1 MNKVIVGKIVNT
13 CGLKGEVKVINAS
26 DFVSQRYK
34 KNNILIASNED
45 NSINTYLTIS
55 SFRKND
61 KFIYLKFKEINTI
74 EEALNLKECYLMVD
88 GDELKKINEDTF
100 YYFQLLKMNV
110 YYNGEKIGVI
120 KEISNNGAQDLLRIK
135 GASVN
140 FLVPFVDTFIE
151 KIDEEKKEIVLKNLE
166 GLL

>member
-13 CGLKGEVKVINAS
+13 CGLKGEVKVINSS

-34 KNNILIASNED
+34 KNNVLIASNED
-45 NSINTYLTIS
+45 KSMNVYLTVS

-74 EEALNLKECYLMVD
+74 EEAQNLKECYLMID
-88 GDELKKINEDTF
+88 GDELKNVNEDTF
-100 YYFQLLKMNV
+100 YHFQLLKMNV
-110 YYNGEKIGVI
+110 YYNEEKIGI
-120 KEISNNGAQDLLRIK
+120 IEEISDNGVQDLLRVK
-135 GASVN
+135 GEKVN
-140 FLVPFVDTFIE
+140 FLVPFVDAFVE
-151 KIDEEKKEIVLKNLE
+151 KIDIEKKEIVLKNLE